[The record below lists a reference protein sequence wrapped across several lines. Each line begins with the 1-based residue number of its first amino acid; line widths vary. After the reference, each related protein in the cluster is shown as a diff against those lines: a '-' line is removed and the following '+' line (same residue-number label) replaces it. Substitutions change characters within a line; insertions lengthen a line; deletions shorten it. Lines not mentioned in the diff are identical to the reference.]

1 MLSLAIPLDCCHC
14 MEALGA
20 HFELHD
26 RMDQLVGGVSTLS
39 DLFTHTPHSAGWVAL
54 TATGGLLGSQLIMG
68 VISLYS
74 PAFVP
79 QRWHQFLI
87 YIGYTVFAFIV
98 NTFANRGLP
107 YVNQAALVWSLLGF
121 TVICITVSCCA

>member
-1 MLSLAIPLDCCHC
+1 
-14 MEALGA
+14 
-20 HFELHD
+20 
-26 RMDQLVGGVSTLS
+26 
-39 DLFTHTPHSAGWVAL
+39 
-54 TATGGLLGSQLIMG
+54 MG

-74 PAFVP
+74 PTFVP

-121 TVICITVSCCA
+121 TVICITVSCHVAVSWMRLVSDILYRFWRAADRIMRAQSLCLESL